1 MVVVVLLWHSY
12 GGGAAKVRVLDE
24 ETGLER
30 ETSNSLAA
38 YSDETRQ
45 ELQSAQVGGRSWQT
59 CWLELRVTH
68 PWPE

>member
-1 MVVVVLLWHSY
+1 M
-12 GGGAAKVRVLDE
+12 RVLDE

-45 ELQSAQVGGRSWQT
+45 ELQSAQVGGRSWQQ